1 MRLFWRLARPQNP
14 HLRRVNCG
22 FSDFGNSQNSS
33 PYTILWARGFE
44 ASEALLGLKIEKL
57 LFNVC

>member
-33 PYTILWARGFE
+33 PYTILWAWGFLE
-44 ASEALLGLKIEKL
+44 SCLAEVYKKL
-57 LFNVC
+57 LFNTR